1 MLERGEMLVK
11 KKKKG
16 STHADRLP
24 HILTDPL
31 VTHVLA
37 LCLCV
42 GVWWGV
48 CGNRGTV
55 QVCGIVS

>member
-1 MLERGEMLVK
+1 MLVK